1 MKALILAAGRGTRLE
16 PVTSDISKCML
27 PIVGKPLLE
36 HILNSVK
43 DAGIGEAILVVG
55 YMREKIID
63 HFQDGSD
70 LGMKI
75 EYITQE
81 GMKGTAQAIGLAND
95 VDTDLLVLNGDTLIS
110 SKDISNIVKNH
121 ETAATLGVRK
131 VEDPSNYGVVEV
143 EDGKVKAIVEK
154 PKKYVSNLANAGIY
168 VFSPKIFEAIK
179 KTEKSERGE
188 YEITSSIEILIN
200 QGEVIKG
207 VELQG
212 RWSDIGNP
220 WNYLDSNQRILDEM
234 ETKIDG
240 VVEKNV
246 TINGALIIGKNSR
259 IKSGTYIE
267 GPVYIGENTT
277 VGPNAFIRSFTSIG
291 NNCKVGNAVELK
303 NSIINDNTNV
313 PHLSYVGDSII
324 GKNCNFGAGTLVGN
338 LRLDEGSVKMRIKDE
353 LTDTGRRKMGC
364 VVGDNVKTGLNVMIN
379 SGRKIGS
386 NSMIGPGVVVYQDIP
401 PDSFIVKKQEIEMR

>member
-1 MKALILAAGRGTRLE
+1 MKAVILAAGRGTRLE

-27 PIVGKPLLE
+27 PIVGKPLIE
-36 HILNSVK
+36 HILNTVK
-43 DAGIGEAILVVG
+43 DAGIEEVILIVG
-55 YMREKIID
+55 YKKEKIID
-63 HFQDGSD
+63 HFGDGSNHG
-70 LGMKI
+70 LSI
-75 EYITQE
+75 QYIDQKE
-81 GMKGTAQAIGLAND
+81 MKGTAHAIGMAKIN
-95 VDTDLLVLNGDTLIS
+95 TDFLVLNGDTLIS
-110 SKDISNIVKNH
+110 SEDIDNIIKNH
-121 ETAATLGVRK
+121 DTAATIGVRK
-131 VEDPSNYGVVEV
+131 VEDPSNYGVVKV
-143 EDGKVKAIVEK
+143 EEGKVRAIVEK

-168 VFSPKIFEAIK
+168 VFSPKIFAAIK
-179 KTEKSERGE
+179 QTEKSERGE
-188 YEITSSIEILIN
+188 YEITSSIEILIE

-220 WNYLDSNQRILDEM
+220 WNYLDSNQIILDEM
-234 ETKIDG
+234 DTKIEG

-246 TINGALIIGKNSR
+246 TVNGTLILGKNSR

-267 GPVYIGENTT
+267 GPIYIGENTT

-303 NSIINDNTNV
+303 NSIINDNSNV

-338 LRLDEGSVKMRIKDE
+338 LRLDEKSVKMRIKDE

-386 NSMIGPGVVVYQDIP
+386 NSMIGPGIVVYQDVP
-401 PDSFIVKKQEIEMR
+401 KDSFIVKKQEIEMR